1 MPNDRGND
9 PDNDQGKGKQTMK
22 LANVHNRPT
31 LVVDDGII
39 DVADASL
46 GRFGSFE
53 SIFSRW
59 EDFCAWARG
68 IDPVAI
74 VPAPDAFGP
83 AVPRPRQVIGV
94 GFNYA
99 AHVGEAAALVDGTT
113 ANMLPLVFAK
123 LPTSITGPTGEIALP
138 DNRTDYEV
146 ELVVAIGT
154 RADQVAAADA
164 WSHVAGLMVG
174 QDISSRGVQFLK
186 PEQHCVGKS
195 FRTFSPLGPYL
206 VTPDE
211 LPDPDNLMLRC
222 WVNGELRQKASTR
235 EMIYGVAELIE
246 LLSAVTALEPGDL
259 IFTGTP
265 AGVGGLEDPPRYLA
279 PGDVI
284 ASEIEGLGRME
295 NRCVPA
301 RPAQGVGARWHTS

>member
-1 MPNDRGND
+1 
-9 PDNDQGKGKQTMK
+9 MK
-22 LANVHNRPT
+22 LANVRNRPV
-31 LVVDDGII
+31 LVVDGGII

-46 GRFGSFE
+46 GRFDSFE
-53 SIFSRW
+53 SIFSHW
-59 EDFCAWARG
+59 ADFRAWGRG
-68 IDPVAI
+68 IDPAATA
-74 VPAPDAFGP
+74 PAPDEFGP
-83 AVPRPRQVIGV
+83 ALPGPRQVFGV

-99 AHVGEAAALVDGTT
+99 AHVGEAAALVGDK
-113 ANMLPLVFAK
+113 AADALPLIFTK
-123 LPTSITGPTGEIALP
+123 FPSSITGPTGEVALP
-138 DNRTDYEV
+138 DDRTDYEV

-154 RADQVAAADA
+154 RADQVAVADT
-164 WSHVAGLMVG
+164 WSYVAGLMVG

-186 PEQHCVGKS
+186 PEQHSVGKS
-195 FRTFSPLGPYL
+195 FRTFAPLGPYL

-211 LPDPDNLMLRC
+211 LANPNDLVLRC
-222 WVNGELRQKASTR
+222 WVNGQLRQKASTA
-235 EMIYGVAELIE
+235 EMIYGVAELIA

-284 ASEIEGLGRME
+284 SSEIEGLGRME

-301 RPAQGVGARWHTS
+301 RPAPDIGARWHTT